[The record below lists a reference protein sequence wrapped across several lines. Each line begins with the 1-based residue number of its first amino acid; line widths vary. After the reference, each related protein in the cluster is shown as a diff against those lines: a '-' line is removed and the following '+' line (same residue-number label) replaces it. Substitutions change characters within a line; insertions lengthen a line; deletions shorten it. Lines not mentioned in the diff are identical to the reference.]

1 MEQPIEVIVDM
12 QPVLEELIKLNN
24 NVAEMNYRLVEMKG
38 IAELVLIEVEI
49 IAMSIIA
56 IWLLQWIRRVCR
68 KRRVSDNG

>member
-1 MEQPIEVIVDM
+1 MEQPVEVIIDM
-12 QPVLEELIKLNN
+12 QPLLDELIRLNN
-24 NVAEMNYRLVEMKG
+24 NVLEMNYKLVELKG
-38 IAELVLIEVEI
+38 TAELVLIEVEI